1 MIAAETYF
9 DIVGFM
15 DLAECHNL
23 ITLSATMNTIFN
35 HQIILVAEK
44 RWLWLQYN
52 LEKMDSSCKMNFEIF
67 GQTVNK
73 VRQSGSVEQI
83 KQVDIQWKFLVEEC
97 RACLNILD
105 CFDGRLKSEIRR
117 RSTLLEEKFP
127 GFTQNFDWAYGWNL
141 SEMPFDTKYELLQ
154 KIVGQLYSHG
164 LTDDADLAESRLIN
178 YKTSIMLVKST
189 LNCMLSSVKTEHKHI
204 DSLGI
209 GSDYSGYQR
218 QNDGDTGLSQVSTR
232 IPTASDVPSPTATM
246 QFERES
252 CQKIIDINL
261 QKLEVEL
268 KRTKLLIEAKDA
280 EANTDLGFKFGW
292 HVEELTSDKKFEML
306 MDTVSLLFKNGLNY
320 DSALAKR
327 RLSNSETTISCVKAV
342 LVAIKACLKTEKRI
356 ASVTTVPVASDSSG
370 FQLNDQMN

>member
-52 LEKMDSSCKMNFEIF
+52 LKKMDSSCKMNFEIF
-67 GQTVNK
+67 GKTVNK
-73 VRQSGSVEQI
+73 VRQFGSVEQV
-83 KQVDIQWKFLVEEC
+83 KQVNIQWKFLVEEC

-117 RSTLLEEKFP
+117 RSMLLEEKFP

-141 SEMPFDTKYELLQ
+141 SEMHSIQ
-154 KIVGQLYSHG
+154 K
-164 LTDDADLAESRLIN
+164 SRLIN
-178 YKTSIMLVKST
+178 YKTSMAALKTT

-218 QNDGDTGLSQVSTR
+218 QNDGDT
-232 IPTASDVPSPTATM
+232 DVPRTTATM
-246 QFERES
+246 QFEIES
-252 CQKIIDINL
+252 SQKILDINL

-280 EANTDLGFKFGW
+280 EANTHLGFKFGW
-292 HVEELTSDKKFEML
+292 HVEEMTSDKKFEML
-306 MDTVSLLFKNGLNY
+306 KDIVSLLSKNGLNY
-320 DSALAKR
+320 DSTLAED
-327 RLSNSETTISCVKAV
+327 RLSNSKTTISCVKAV
-342 LVAIKACLKTEKRI
+342 LGAIEACLKTEKRI
-356 ASVTTVPVASDSSG
+356 ASVTTGNVFLPEFSIIS
-370 FQLNDQMN
+370 